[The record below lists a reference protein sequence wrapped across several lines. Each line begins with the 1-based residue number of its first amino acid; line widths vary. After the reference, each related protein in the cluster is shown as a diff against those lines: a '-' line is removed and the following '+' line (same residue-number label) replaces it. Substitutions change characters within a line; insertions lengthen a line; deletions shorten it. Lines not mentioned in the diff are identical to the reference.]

1 MIDIELKNQIT
12 KFIYEN
18 FSKDEEIIN
27 LVITYLE
34 KKNTAKKKQE
44 LETILEEIY
53 QKFNNNEN

>member
-12 KFIYEN
+12 KIISEN

-44 LETILEEIY
+44 LEAI
-53 QKFNNNEN
+53 